1 MRSLTAQSRRGRASA
16 AKPPRRGARSTA
28 GARAATGTGRRRR
41 PPNAFARAWRG
52 LRPCFSMRHPAMW
65 LSACVFFVILAA
77 ALLAGGYVARAGNAA
92 RSAVNAVTTDAGF
105 GIASI
110 RISGNRRTDPRDVLA
125 ALGFGPGESI
135 FAADMR
141 AARAHLLS
149 LEWVAD
155 AEVRRQYPDSI
166 SISIVERLPFALW
179 ETPNGTYVVERS
191 GRTIGLFD
199 ASAFPHLPVMAGE
212 GAPGNAAELV
222 DAVAAHRAL
231 SARVAGY
238 ARISDRRWNLLL
250 NDKVIVDL
258 PEEGWA
264 KELDVLE
271 HLIVDRG
278 ILERDISE
286 IDLRMPDNF
295 FFVLRNGQ
303 KQQMRGNAA

>member
-1 MRSLTAQSRRGRASA
+1 MRSLTAQSRRGRTGA
-16 AKPPRRGARSTA
+16 AKPPRRGARSTTI
-28 GARAATGTGRRRR
+28 ARPTTGTSRHRR
-41 PPNAFARAWRG
+41 PPNAFARAWRSV
-52 LRPCFSMRHPAMW
+52 RASFSVRHPAMW
-65 LSACVFFVILAA
+65 LSACLLFVVLAG
-77 ALLAGGYVARAGNAA
+77 ALLAGGYVTRAGDEA
-92 RSAVNAVTTDAGF
+92 RDAINGVTTDAGF
-105 GIASI
+105 GISSI

-125 ALGFGPGESI
+125 VLGFGPGESI
-135 FAADMR
+135 FAADVQ

-166 SISIVERLPFALW
+166 SISIVEKLPFALW
-179 ETPNGTYVVERS
+179 ETPNGAYVVERS

-199 ASAFPHLPVMAGE
+199 ASAFSHLPVLAGE
-212 GAPGNAAELV
+212 GAPENAAELV

-231 SARVAGY
+231 SARVAGF
-238 ARISDRRWNLLL
+238 ARISNRRWNLLL
-250 NDKVIVDL
+250 NDNVVVDL

>member
-1 MRSLTAQSRRGRASA
+1 VRAASA
-16 AKPPRRGARSTA
+16 SGKRRHPP
-28 GARAATGTGRRRR
+28 GR
-41 PPNAFARAWRG
+41 FARAWRA
-52 LRPCFSMRHPAMW
+52 LRAFFSFRRPAVR
-65 LSACVFFVILAA
+65 LSACLAFVVLAG
-77 ALLAGGYVARAGNAA
+77 ALLASGYVERTARAA
-92 RSAVNAVTTDAGF
+92 RGVINGVVTDAGF

-110 RISGNRRTDPRDVLA
+110 QISGNRRTDPRDILA
-125 ALGFGPGESI
+125 ALGFGPGGSI
-135 FAADMR
+135 FSANVQ
-141 AARAHLLS
+141 AARHHLLG
-149 LEWVAD
+149 LEWIAD
-155 AEVRRQYPDSI
+155 ADVRRQFPDSI
-166 SISIVERLPFALW
+166 SVSIVERLPFALW
-179 ETPNGTYVVERS
+179 ETPSGTYVVERS

-199 ASAFPHLPVMAGE
+199 ASFFPHLPVLAGE
-212 GAPGNAAELV
+212 GAPQSAAELI
-222 DAVAAHRAL
+222 DAVTAHRAL

-250 NDKVIVDL
+250 NDDVVVDL

-303 KQQMRGNAA
+303 KQQLRGNAA

>member
-1 MRSLTAQSRRGRASA
+1 MRSLKARASRGRASG
-16 AKPPRRGARSTA
+16 AKTSRRGARSTPA
-28 GARAATGTGRRRR
+28 VRTTAAFGKRRR
-41 PPNAFARAWRG
+41 PPSVFVRAWRG
-52 LRPCFSMRHPAMW
+52 LRSCISVRHPAMW
-65 LSACVFFVILAA
+65 LSACVLFVVLAG
-77 ALLAGGYVARAGNAA
+77 ALLAGGYVTRAGDAA
-92 RSAVNAVTTDAGF
+92 RNAINGVTTDAGF
-105 GIASI
+105 GISSI

-135 FAADMR
+135 FAADMQ

-191 GRTIGLFD
+191 GRIIGLFD
-199 ASAFPHLPVMAGE
+199 ASAFPHLPVLAGE
-212 GAPGNAAELV
+212 GAPRSAAELV

-231 SARVAGY
+231 NARVAGY

-250 NDKVIVDL
+250 NDNVVVDL

-264 KELDVLE
+264 KELDILE